1 VRARPEG
8 VGEGDLRLALAEGE
22 QQPVTHR
29 VAQRLE
35 LLHRGNRGDVLLF
48 HG

>member
-1 VRARPEG
+1 
-8 VGEGDLRLALAEGE
+8 
-22 QQPVTHR
+22 VTHR

-35 LLHRGNRGDVLLF
+35 LLRRDDLGDFSLV

>member
-1 VRARPEG
+1 
-8 VGEGDLRLALAEGE
+8 
-22 QQPVTHR
+22 VTHR

-35 LLHRGNRGDVLLF
+35 LLRRNDLGDVLLF